1 MTLTELQLE
10 EGKKRFLVRVIQVT
24 MINSEQNRKS
34 NYWKGLDSSQ
44 EQAETRADSPLER
57 RKSHRVKSMFTRCSR
72 RCSPTYSNAA
82 FLAEVSEGRALGL
95 QGGWKLKDK
104 ILEKDKPQI

>member
-10 EGKKRFLVRVIQVT
+10 EGKKRFLVLFTQIT
-24 MINSEQNRKS
+24 IINSEQNRKS

-44 EQAETRADSPLER
+44 EQAETREDSPLER
-57 RKSHRVKSMFTRCSR
+57 RKSHRVKAIFIQCSR
-72 RCSPTYSNAA
+72 RCSPTYSNTA
-82 FLAEVSEGRALGL
+82 FLAEVSEGRALDL

-104 ILEKDKPQI
+104 FLEKGKPQI